1 MRTWTVD
8 DVMTRKVVSVDE
20 ATSYREVVDL
30 LIGHRFSAVP
40 VVDASGRVSG
50 LVSEADLLRKI
61 EYAGDGPPRIFE
73 GPRRR
78 GARRKADARTVRELM
93 SSPPVVATA
102 GTPIAAAA
110 RLMDAEHVKRLP
122 VVDGTGRLVGLVSR
136 RDLLKVHR
144 RTDQEIASDIETGV
158 VGPFLAQEP
167 GKVTVAVIHGT
178 VTLAGQVGRRS
189 TAEAAAR
196 MTGQVAGVVAVNS
209 SLEYDYDDGYA
220 HFPPIGI
227 AAT

>member
-1 MRTWTVD
+1 
-8 DVMTRKVVSVDE
+8 
-20 ATSYREVVDL
+20 
-30 LIGHRFSAVP
+30 
-40 VVDASGRVSG
+40 
-50 LVSEADLLRKI
+50 LR
-61 EYAGDGPPRIFE
+61 APR
-73 GPRRR
+73 G
-78 GARRKADARTVRELM
+78 G
-93 SSPPVVATA
+93 ATA

-122 VVDGTGRLVGLVSR
+122 VVDRTGRLVGVVSR

-144 RTDQEIASDIETGV
+144 RTDQEIASDIETDV
-158 VGPFLAQEP
+158 VGPLLAREP

-189 TAEAAAR
+189 TAEAADR
-196 MTGQVAGVVAVNS
+196 MAGQVAGVVAVNS

-220 HFPPIGI
+220 SFPPIGI